1 MELGTFD
8 ISNIPISIL
17 MSKITFITFQ
27 EILSIFHLGTNLGL
41 AIGKYLTKKQIFDT
55 KIEIGIFEI
64 LTVKY

>member
-1 MELGTFD
+1 
-8 ISNIPISIL
+8 

-55 KIEIGIFEI
+55 KIEIGIFEM